1 MSYHTPAMLQ
11 FRFQEARQVFDA
23 ATERMGIEDPRRKA
37 SIEHSK
43 AAERK
48 SNYHQS
54 QEVSTITSSS
64 SALETLTWR
73 SYVP

>member
-1 MSYHTPAMLQ
+1 M
-11 FRFQEARQVFDA
+11 FDA
-23 ATERMGIEDPRRKA
+23 ATERMGNQDPRRKA

-54 QEVSTITSSS
+54 QEVSIVPSSS
-64 SALETLTWR
+64 SALDTFGVEGA
-73 SYVP
+73 VHV